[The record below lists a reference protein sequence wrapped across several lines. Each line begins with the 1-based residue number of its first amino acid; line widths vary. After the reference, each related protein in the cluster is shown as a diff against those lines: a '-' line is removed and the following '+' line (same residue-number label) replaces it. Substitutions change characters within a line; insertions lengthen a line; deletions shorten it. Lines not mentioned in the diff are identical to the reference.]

1 MQCDYFDAGVCR
13 SCTLMGVPHE
23 VQVADAHARVETL
36 LPSVPAWLPPATGP
50 EAHFRNRAKMVVAGI
65 TDAPTLGILD
75 EAGRGVDLVTCGL
88 YPPSITDALEPLRAF
103 VTRAALVPY
112 DVPARRGELKHV
124 HVTASPSGELMVRFV
139 LRSTESLPRI
149 RKHLPWLLEQLPAA
163 LVVSANLLP
172 QHAALLE
179 GDVEIPLTP
188 AERLPIRQGAVT
200 LLARPQGFL
209 QTNTVVAGQLYA
221 QVAAWVSEI
230 EDDDDGERGHAPA
243 AAPTPAPTRLRVWDL
258 YCGAGGFALHV
269 AAYDSTTGREVVG
282 VETSEQAVA
291 AARDA
296 ASTARLSGTTFVHAD
311 ATTWA
316 QLQPDDAAPDV
327 VVVNP
332 PRRGLG
338 APLCG
343 WLDAA
348 PPRVRHLLY
357 SSCNPASLAKDLE
370 ALPGWEPVRG
380 RLFAMFP
387 QTTHVEVLVQL
398 RRR

>member
-1 MQCDYFDAGVCR
+1 
-13 SCTLMGVPHE
+13 MGVPE
-23 VQVADAHARVETL
+23 DVQVADAQERVEAL
-36 LPSVPAWLPPATGP
+36 LPTVPTWLTPATGP
-50 EAHFRNRAKMVVAGI
+50 ASRFRNRAKMVVAG
-65 TDAPTLGILD
+65 TAEAPTLGILD
-75 EAGRGVDLVTCGL
+75 AAGRGVDLVRCGL
-88 YPPSITDALEPLRAF
+88 YPASITDALEPLRAF

-124 HVTASPSGELMVRFV
+124 HVTTNDAGELMVRFV

-149 RKHLPWLLEQLPAA
+149 RKHLPWLLEQVPSIR
-163 LVVSANLLP
+163 VVSANLLP

-179 GDVEIPLTP
+179 GDVEVPLTP
-188 AERLPIRQGAVT
+188 AERLPVQQGGVT

-209 QTNTVVAGQLYA
+209 QTNTDVAGQLYT
-221 QVAAWVSEI
+221 QVAAWVDDL
-230 EDDDDGERGHAPA
+230 DDDERRDGGA
-243 AAPTPAPTRLRVWDL
+243 AALRVWDL

-269 AAYDSTTGREVVG
+269 AAGAASTGTGDREVVG

-296 ASTARLSGTTFVHAD
+296 AATAGLAGTTVVHAD
-311 ATTWA
+311 ATAWA
-316 QLQPDDAAPDV
+316 REQPEAAAPDV

-338 APLCG
+338 EQLCA

-348 PPRVRHLLY
+348 PPRTRHLLY
-357 SSCNPASLAKDLE
+357 SSCNPASLATDLE

-387 QTTHVEVLVQL
+387 QTTHAEVLVQL

>member
-1 MQCDYFDAGVCR
+1 VQCDYFDAGACR
-13 SCTLMGVPHE
+13 SCTLMGVPE
-23 VQVADAHARVETL
+23 DVQVADAQARVEAL
-36 LPSVPAWLPPATGP
+36 LPSVTTWLTPATGP
-50 EAHFRNRAKMVVAGI
+50 ESHFRNRAKMVAAGT
-65 TDAPTLGILD
+65 TDAPTLGVLD
-75 EAGRGVDLVTCGL
+75 EAGRGVDLVRCGL
-88 YPPSITDALEPLRAF
+88 YPASITDALEPLRAF

-124 HVTASPSGELMVRFV
+124 HVTTNDAGELMVRFV

-149 RKHLPWLLEQLPAA
+149 RKHLPWLLEMIPSAR
-163 LVVSANLLP
+163 VVSANLLP

-179 GDVEIPLTP
+179 GDVEVPLTP
-188 AERLPIRQGAVT
+188 AERLPVRQGGVT

-209 QTNTVVAGQLYA
+209 QTNTDVAGQLYA
-221 QVAAWVSEI
+221 QVAAWVAEI
-230 EDDDDGERGHAPA
+230 DDDDPRGGGGA
-243 AAPTPAPTRLRVWDL
+243 LRVWDL

-269 AAYDSTTGREVVG
+269 AGPGRAVVG

-296 ASTARLSGTTFVHAD
+296 AAAAGLAGAGPAGVDFVPAD
-311 ATTWA
+311 ATAWA

-338 APLCG
+338 AQLCG

-387 QTTHVEVLVQL
+387 QTTHVEALVQL

>member
-1 MQCDYFDAGVCR
+1 MQCDYFDAGACR
-13 SCTLMGVPHE
+13 SCTLMGVPHA
-23 VQVADAHARVETL
+23 VQVADARARVEAL
-36 LPSVPAWLPPATGP
+36 LPTVPTWLEPAAGA
-50 EAHFRNRAKMVVAGI
+50 ESHFRNRAKMVVGG
-65 TDAPTLGILD
+65 TVDAPTLGVLD
-75 EAGRGVDLVTCGL
+75 EAGHGVDLVRCGL
-88 YPPSITDALEPLRAF
+88 YPASVTDALEPLRAF
-103 VTRAALVPY
+103 ATRAALVPY
-112 DVPARRGELKHV
+112 DVPGRRGELKHV
-124 HVTASPSGELMVRFV
+124 HVTTNGAGELMVRFV

-149 RKHLPWLLEQLPAA
+149 RKHLPWLLEQLPAVR
-163 LVVSANLLP
+163 VVSANLLP

-179 GDVEIPLTP
+179 GDVEVPLTP
-188 AERLPIRQGAVT
+188 AERLPVHQGAVT

-209 QTNTVVAGQLYA
+209 QTNTDVAGQLYT
-221 QVAAWVSEI
+221 QVSSWVDDL
-230 EDDDDGERGHAPA
+230 DDDERRRAGA
-243 AAPTPAPTRLRVWDL
+243 AALRVWDL

-269 AAYDSTTGREVVG
+269 AGPGRDVVG

-296 ASTARLSGTTFVHAD
+296 AGAAGLTGSTAFLHAD
-311 ATTWA
+311 ATAWA
-316 QLQPDDAAPDV
+316 REQPDEEAPDV

-338 APLCG
+338 AQLCG

-348 PPRVRHLLY
+348 PPRTRHLLY

-387 QTTHVEVLVQL
+387 QTTHAEVLVQL

>member
-1 MQCDYFDAGVCR
+1 MTDA
-13 SCTLMGVPHE
+13 
-23 VQVADAHARVETL
+23 QARVEAL
-36 LPSVPAWLPPATGP
+36 LPSVPTWLVPATGP
-50 EAHFRNRAKMVVAGI
+50 ESRFRNRAKMVVAGT

-75 EAGRGVDLVTCGL
+75 DAGRGVDLVRCGL
-88 YPPSITDALEPLRAF
+88 YPASVTDALEPLRAF

-124 HVTASPSGELMVRFV
+124 HVTTNDAGELMVRFV

-149 RKHLPWLLEQLPAA
+149 RKHLPHLLEAVPSIR
-163 LVVSANLLP
+163 VVSANLLP

-179 GDVEIPLTP
+179 GDVEVPLTP
-188 AERLPIRQGAVT
+188 AERLPVRQGAVT

-209 QTNTVVAGQLYA
+209 QTDTDVAGQLYT
-221 QVAAWVSEI
+221 QVAAWVAGL
-230 EDDDDGERGHAPA
+230 EDDDEVLRGGGAL
-243 AAPTPAPTRLRVWDL
+243 RLWDL

-269 AAYDSTTGREVVG
+269 AAGPRPEREVVG

-296 ASTARLSGTTFVHAD
+296 ARAAGLVGARFVHAD
-311 ATTWA
+311 ATAWA
-316 QLQPDDAAPDV
+316 REQPDDAAPDA

-338 APLCG
+338 ERLCG

-348 PPRVRHLLY
+348 PPRTRHLLY
-357 SSCNPASLAKDLE
+357 SSCNPASLARDLE

>member
-1 MQCDYFDAGVCR
+1 MQCDYYDAGACR
-13 SCTLMGVPHE
+13 SCTLMGVPE
-23 VQVADAHARVETL
+23 DVQVADAQARVETL
-36 LPSVPAWLPPATGP
+36 LPTVPTWLVPATGP
-50 EAHFRNRAKMVVAGI
+50 ASRFRNRAKMVAGG
-65 TDAPTLGILD
+65 TLEAPTLGVLD
-75 EAGRGVDLVTCGL
+75 EAGRGVDLVRCGL
-88 YPPSITDALEPLRAF
+88 YPASTSDALEPLRAF

-112 DVPARRGELKHV
+112 DVAARRGELKHV
-124 HVTASPSGELMVRFV
+124 HVTTNDAGELMVRFV

-149 RKHLPWLLEQLPAA
+149 RKHLPWLLEQLPSAR
-163 LVVSANLLP
+163 VVSANLLP

-179 GDVEIPLTP
+179 GDVEVPLTP
-188 AERLPIRQGAVT
+188 AERLPVRQGAVT

-209 QTNTVVAGQLYA
+209 QTNTDVAGQLYA
-221 QVAAWVSEI
+221 QVASWVTDL
-230 EDDDDGERGHAPA
+230 DDDERLRAAA
-243 AAPTPAPTRLRVWDL
+243 AAPGHGPTRLRVWDL

-269 AAYDSTTGREVVG
+269 AAPGRDVVG

-296 ASTARLSGTTFVHAD
+296 AGAAGLSGTDFIHAD
-311 ATTWA
+311 ATSWA
-316 QLQPDDAAPDV
+316 REQPEHAAPDV

-338 APLCG
+338 AQLCG

-348 PPRVRHLLY
+348 PPRTRHLLY
-357 SSCNPASLAKDLE
+357 SSCNPASLATDLE

-387 QTTHVEVLVQL
+387 QTTHAEVLVQL